1 MVEAEILTEYD
12 RVELVDGVLVEL
24 SPQTPAHEDLKEA
37 LVDYFARGAGCRVR
51 VEGMFLIEGG
61 YILPDLLVA
70 TEFARGEHPRTAPL
84 AIEVANTSHRRDRQ
98 KIADYARAGVAEY
111 WIVDVVAELVL
122 VHRDPVGETYAT
134 ITEHRDGELQPLL
147 DAPPLGLAELFGR
160 A

>member
-1 MVEAEILTEYD
+1 MPAAASRVESMLLTED
-12 RVELVDGVLVEL
+12 
-24 SPQTPAHEDLKEA
+24 
-37 LVDYFARGAGCRVR
+37 
-51 VEGMFLIEGG
+51 G
-61 YILPDLLVA
+61 YILPDLPIA
-70 TEFARGEHPRTAPL
+70 REFPRGEHPHTAPL

-98 KIADYARAGVAEY
+98 KISDYARAGVAEY